1 MSNLPSIQLTLNGEP
16 VYLMEFK
23 ATAKMN
29 RETEDMSGQESSTA
43 KSNKGI
49 KAKELHIT
57 GLVPF
62 NRREWLSA
70 IFQMAESEDE
80 KGNQTVYRIANLSAE
95 TVNMR
100 EGVFKGEVTA
110 EEQSVQG
117 WVVSFVLAE
126 ENSVA
131 EKKANR
137 KQKPESKTQSEKGS
151 EQVKA
156 SKPKTTKTKTTKAK
170 STASKTAKPKKAKTS
185 KAKSN
190 NTGGS
195 SGFTVF
201 LD

>member
-1 MSNLPSIQLTLNGEP
+1 MSNLPSIQLTLNGQP

-23 ATAKMN
+23 AAAKMN

-43 KSNKGI
+43 KSNKGV

-62 NRREWLSA
+62 NRREWLTA
-70 IFQMAESEDE
+70 VFQMAESEDE
-80 KGNQTVYRIANLSAE
+80 KGNQTIYRIANFSAE

-110 EEQSVQG
+110 EEQDVQG
-117 WVVSFVLAE
+117 WIVSFVLAE

-131 EKKANR
+131 EKKATR
-137 KQKPESKTQSEKGS
+137 KQKPEAKTQSEKGGEKVKVS
-151 EQVKA
+151 KNKTKKTKEKKAAKPKTVKA
-156 SKPKTTKTKTTKAK
+156 SK
-170 STASKTAKPKKAKTS
+170 SK
-185 KAKSN
+185 N
-190 NTGGS
+190 NSGGS
-195 SGFTVF
+195 SGFTVL